1 MAYVAMLMLK
11 ISSDSI
17 EFSRFTIESVGKDSF
32 VHLRAGHFNIARNE
46 TADKLAEEPGQL
58 MCDMINLIMLDD
70 ANAVAIHR
78 EKPVM
83 KELQIFEINA
93 YRETKELLL

>member
-1 MAYVAMLMLK
+1 MRMLK
-11 ISSDSI
+11 ISRDSI
-17 EFSRFTIESVGKDSF
+17 EFSRFTNESVRKDGF

-46 TADKLAEEPGQL
+46 TADKLAEEPRQL

-70 ANAVAIHR
+70 ANAAAIHR

-83 KELQIFEINA
+83 KEPQIFEINA
-93 YRETKELLL
+93 YTETTELLL